1 MEKNKNRD
9 KLKEEINELKEVKIL
24 ADKCQ
29 LPLTDI
35 KNNIDNQI
43 SKIANMI
50 KEKEGKEEKPKRK
63 GKGKQITKFVK
74 SQIKKK
80 KKKENLEKRLS

>member
-43 SKIANMI
+43 SKIANLI
-50 KEKEGKEEKPKRK
+50 KEKEGK
-63 GKGKQITKFVK
+63 
-74 SQIKKK
+74 
-80 KKKENLEKRLS
+80 